1 MDLVKSAQTPVH
13 AITVGHNFNP
23 YFGDHAFK
31 HPGIENHPSIS
42 RVQDR
47 TVYLTDGSKIDNVD
61 HLIFGTGYSW
71 SLPFLPSVPIR
82 NNRVLDLYQHVV
94 WRHDPT
100 LLFIGAVGAGLTF
113 KIFEWQAVLAA
124 RILSGRAKLP
134 PVEEQLAWEEQR
146 VKERGDS
153 PKFSVIH
160 PDFEDYFETLRAF
173 AGEEGGRQLP
183 KFRREWVR
191 SFMEG
196 HDRRIAMW
204 KKLNAEAE
212 KEANL

>member
-1 MDLVKSAQTPVH
+1 MQ

-31 HPGIENHPSIS
+31 HTGIEKHPSIS